1 MPKTDAQK
9 DVNERL
15 VNLAEE
21 LLKSADEARREYS
34 EKFDSEVIK
43 NYKKRLGRE
52 KIEKKLIFLKLD
64 AKNDST
70 CRYAMLNLRCN
81 LNQRRSNEFKRRFYP
96 KS

>member
-43 NYKKRLGRE
+43 N
-52 KIEKKLIFLKLD
+52 
-64 AKNDST
+64 
-70 CRYAMLNLRCN
+70 
-81 LNQRRSNEFKRRFYP
+81 
-96 KS
+96 